1 MTPETTQPI
10 LDVRD
15 LQVHFPLPGGLLRR
29 SQGAVRAV
37 DGVSLQVFPGETLGL
52 VGESGC
58 GKTTAGRAIVGLER
72 PSAGSIYLDGTEIGG
87 LSPRALRPLRHRMQM
102 IFQDPYSSLD
112 PRMTIGNIIAE
123 PLRRY
128 RRSEN
133 TEALVYQYMDLT
145 GLPRAYI
152 RRYPHEFSGGQR
164 QRIGIARAIASQ
176 PELIIADEPVSALDV
191 SIQAQILNLLKQ
203 MQQEL
208 GVAFL
213 FIAHDLAV
221 VKHISH
227 RVAVMYLGKIM
238 ETAPARELYKNPKH
252 PYTRALLQSVPIPDP
267 ARAGNKAAISGELP
281 SPAAERPGCP
291 FAGRCPYATQV
302 CVDTP
307 PAVEIVTSKGQ
318 SPGVDP
324 ADTGAPAASPSGN
337 GSPPAGP
344 SVHTVACH
352 HWKEIDP

>member
-1 MTPETTQPI
+1 MSTEEKRPI

-15 LQVHFPLPGGLLRR
+15 LQVHFPVRSGLLR
-29 SQGAVRAV
+29 QDHKAVRAV
-37 DGVSLQVFPGETLGL
+37 DGISLQVFPGETLGL

-72 PSAGSIYLDGTEIGG
+72 PTSGSIYLDGTEIGG
-87 LSPRALRPLRHRMQM
+87 LSPRALRPMRHRMQM

-128 RRSEN
+128 RGGEN

-203 MQQEL
+203 IQQEL
-208 GVAFL
+208 GVALL

-221 VKHISH
+221 VKHISQ
-227 RVAVMYLGKIM
+227 RVVVMYLGKIM
-238 ETAPARELYKNPKH
+238 ETAPARELYHNPKH
-252 PYTRALLQSVPIPDP
+252 PYTRALLRSIPVPDP
-267 ARAGNKAAISGELP
+267 RRAGNKEAIRGELP
-281 SPAAERPGCP
+281 SPTDERPGCP
-291 FAGRCPYATQV
+291 FASRCPYATEV
-302 CVDTP
+302 CVDTAP
-307 PAVEIVTSKGQ
+307 TVDAVAPGTWEEPGRAGPAG
-318 SPGVDP
+318 D
-324 ADTGAPAASPSGN
+324 APASG
-337 GSPPAGP
+337 
-344 SVHTVACH
+344 HTVACH
-352 HWKEIDP
+352 HWKEIDDQ

>member
-1 MTPETTQPI
+1 MTPETKRPI

-15 LQVHFPLPGGLLRR
+15 LQVHFPVRAGVLRR
-29 SQGAVRAV
+29 DHGAVRAV
-37 DGVSLQVFPGETLGL
+37 DGVSLQVYPGETLGL

-72 PSAGSIYLDGTEIGG
+72 PTSGSIYLDGTEIGG
-87 LSPRALRPLRHRMQM
+87 LSPRALRPMRHRMQM

-128 RRSEN
+128 RRGEDA
-133 TEALVYQYMDLT
+133 EALVYQYMDLT

-191 SIQAQILNLLKQ
+191 SIQAQILNLLKRI
-203 MQQEL
+203 QQEL
-208 GVAFL
+208 GVALL

-238 ETAPARELYKNPKH
+238 ETAPAQELYRNPKH
-252 PYTRALLQSVPIPDP
+252 PYTRALLRSIPVPDP
-267 ARAGNKAAISGELP
+267 TRAGNKEAISGELP
-281 SPAAERPGCP
+281 SPTAERPGCP
-291 FAGRCPYATQV
+291 FAGRCPYATAV

-307 PAVEIVTSKGQ
+307 PAVEPVASI
-318 SPGVDP
+318 GV
-324 ADTGAPAASPSGN
+324 AAAA
-337 GSPPAGP
+337 PAGP
-344 SVHTVACH
+344 TGHTVACH
-352 HWKEIDP
+352 HWKEIDSQ